1 MIPIFSKIFS
11 GLRKQKSSSN
21 ACVTSWPSASFA
33 NFLTLRGHHN
43 LAAHQAINYYRQVAA
58 AGTSIDTIAREIA
71 SLEPL
76 LFNQEDNQFTLSD
89 PLLTFL
95 QRPNADS
102 TWNEFMTRLSAFR
115 IITGNS
121 YIWANSVSQKPD
133 SRLLELRVINPQNVS
148 FNSDG
153 NGNVSSITMTNAT
166 GSKDATFF
174 PHETAQLGLR
184 FYDGP
189 RGSGTGNEL
198 WQIKDFNPASG
209 SVVGMSRLVHIF
221 FELEQSIES
230 SQHNWSLL
238 KNGMRPTV
246 MIIPED
252 DLTPD
257 GQELLKDMVKEFQ
270 VGSENAGRPIFGGGV
285 KEVKDLIKS
294 NRDMDFVNL
303 KKSILQCIYNG
314 LNFPLALVSTDSM
327 TFSNLG
333 QARELLY
340 DNAVLPEAKRSFN
353 ELTNMIIHRYPDVAD
368 SRIIFNENS
377 IPALKDRQV
386 RQAVDLKNT
395 GSYTRNEIRK
405 TLGDEKLEEGGDVIL
420 GPVSEVPNAVD
431 GFTDDQPKPPKKF
444 YLEAMEKYG
453 LPYDELNE
461 IAEKAGL

>member
-1 MIPIFSKIFS
+1 MIPILSKLFSKH
-11 GLRKQKSSSN
+11 RQKKSFSN
-21 ACVTSWPSASFA
+21 ACVTSWPNASFV

-58 AGTSIDTIAREIA
+58 AGTSIDTIAREIS
-71 SLEPL
+71 SLQPL
-76 LFNQEDNQFTLSD
+76 LFNQKDNQFTLSH

-121 YIWANSVSQKPD
+121 YIWASSQGGKPD
-133 SRLLELRVINPQNVS
+133 SPLLELMVINPQNVS

-153 NGNVSSITMTNAT
+153 NGNISSITLTNE
-166 GSKDATFF
+166 KDNKGGTFF
-174 PHETAQLGLR
+174 PQETAQLGLR
-184 FYDGP
+184 FYDNL
-189 RGSGTGNEL
+189 GNEL

-209 SVVGMSRLVHIF
+209 AVVGMSRLVHIF

-230 SQHNWSLL
+230 SRHNWSLL

-252 DLTPD
+252 DLAPD
-257 GQELLKDMVKEFQ
+257 AQEMLKDMVKEFQ

-314 LNFPLALVSTDSM
+314 LNFPLALVSSDNM

-340 DNAVLPEAKRSFN
+340 DNAVLPEAKRTFN
-353 ELTNMIIHRYPDVAD
+353 ELTNMIIHRYPDAED
-368 SRIIFNENS
+368 SRITFNQHS
-377 IPALKDRQV
+377 IPALRDRQV
-386 RQAVDLKNT
+386 RQAKEKSEI
-395 GSYTRNEIRK
+395 GAYTRDEVRK
-405 TLGDEKLEEGGDVIL
+405 DLGDEPLAEGGDVIL

-431 GFTDDQPKPPKKF
+431 GFTDDQPKPPKKL
-444 YLEAMEKYG
+444 YLEAMEQYG

-461 IAEKAGL
+461 IADKAGL